1 ALGHPIGASGARIL
15 TTLLYAMQQ
24 KSAKKGMA
32 SLCLGG
38 GNAVSLAVE
47 AL

>member
-1 ALGHPIGASGARIL
+1 MERR
-15 TTLLYAMQQ
+15 
-24 KSAKKGMA
+24 KAKTGMA

-47 AL
+47 RL

>member
-1 ALGHPIGASGARIL
+1 LVH
-15 TTLLYAMQQ
+15 AMQQ
-24 KSAKKGMA
+24 RGAKTGMA

-38 GNAVSLAVE
+38 GNAVSMALE